1 MGKSL
6 AQQAA
11 ENKPTLWV
19 NVSLMWGTVFFIT
32 SIFMLKLAT
41 DASFS
46 PDFLDAL
53 KAYPFYV
60 AMVIA
65 VALGGYGVNRLYD
78 PKGEKRAKRQA
89 EVKAGLKE
97 QLFVSFTGSVA
108 TGFGFCLLT
117 ALAFLFAHWAFA
129 VPASFDAKT
138 IFLASLCN
146 VGAGIGGSLFT
157 GLVFVVLKAMG
168 KFPAEQS
175 A

>member
-11 ENKPTLWV
+11 ENKPSLWV

-32 SIFMLKLAT
+32 SIFMLKLASDGT
-41 DASFS
+41 FS
-46 PDFLDAL
+46 PDAFDAL

-60 AMVIA
+60 LMVVA
-65 VALGGYGVNRLYD
+65 VALGGYGINKLYD
-78 PKGEKRAKRQA
+78 PNGEKRAKRQA

-97 QLFVSFTGSVA
+97 QIFVSFTGSVA

-117 ALAFLFAHWAFA
+117 ALAFLFSHWALDVGATFN
-129 VPASFDAKT
+129 AKQAL
-138 IFLASLCN
+138 LASVYN
-146 VGAGIGGSLFT
+146 VGAGVGGSLFT
-157 GLVFVVLKAMG
+157 GTIFLVLKAMG